1 MAKIITAAATAIPRE
16 GALTWPTPVV
26 VTLGEDEE
34 VELRVAEVEAE
45 AEVGAELTVLDSS
58 AKAPPR
64 SRVTGEPK
72 ALHWV
77 S

>member
-1 MAKIITAAATAIPRE
+1 M
-16 GALTWPTPVV
+16 TWPAPVV
-26 VTLGEDEE
+26 GTLDEDEE
-34 VELRVAEVEAE
+34 VELRVVVAEAEAEVEAE
-45 AEVGAELTVLDSS
+45 AEAELAVLDSS